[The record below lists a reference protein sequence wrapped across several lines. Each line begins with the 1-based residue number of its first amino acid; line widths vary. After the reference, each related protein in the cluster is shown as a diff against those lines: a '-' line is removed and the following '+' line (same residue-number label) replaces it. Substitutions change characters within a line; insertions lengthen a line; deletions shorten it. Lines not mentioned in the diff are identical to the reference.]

1 MNHDAVIDSPVKYNS
16 EWMATLEIRAVGA
29 VIATTIHKLEAL
41 TPIIWNANRTHFRTF
56 FYAFYAFDTSP
67 PLSSL
72 ALREASFVCFGLN
85 QDGALRFFFSR
96 AVQPTFWK
104 TIWQFS
110 TNSFTHR
117 PGQVIRNREV
127 VESRHKYAILCTY
140 RVSILGYSLFLSHLT
155 NTRKPFTL
163 QIFAMLAD
171 NRNRA
176 AWTWVVNQSDEK
188 MYFLCYALLKVSCA
202 NC

>member
-1 MNHDAVIDSPVKYNS
+1 MQI
-16 EWMATLEIRAVGA
+16 E
-29 VIATTIHKLEAL
+29 
-41 TPIIWNANRTHFRTF
+41 RTFEPF

-85 QDGALRFFFSR
+85 QDGALLFFSR
-96 AVQPTFWK
+96 AVNPTFWK

-117 PGQVIRNREV
+117 PGQIFRNREV

-188 MYFLCYALLKVSCA
+188 MYFLCYFIWRPERELFPAWHALLKVSCA